1 MTSIPLRRADA
12 ETPWQ
17 RVTNWL
23 AVLILLGLGFVSG
36 PSDLV
41 APGLAAAG
49 ARHSSAEAGVL
60 AAASSAPAAAGSA
73 AADPDASEIVAPG
86 DVAAPRP
93 DIANV
98 RAVSL

>member
-36 PSDLV
+36 PSDIN
-41 APGLAAAG
+41 
-49 ARHSSAEAGVL
+49 AETGF
-60 AAASSAPAAAGSA
+60 SA
-73 AADPDASEIVAPG
+73 AAAPQADLTAARIDAG
-86 DVAAPRP
+86 YK
-93 DIANV
+93 
-98 RAVSL
+98 